1 MVATQSL
8 MMMRL
13 MVLVRREHRHRISGV
28 TTGSVPTGIGNVIG
42 NKSGLGIALKFIETS
57 LCFVGSHLAARYPP
71 PPNIPRI
78 PPTHPHVCG
87 ACGARV
93 RWMCAARVCGVCCG
107 QLGEGTRGCMR
118 GTRTIGRS

>member
-42 NKSGLGIALKFIETS
+42 NKGGLGIALKFIETS
-57 LCFVGSHLAARYPP
+57 LCFVGSHLAARYPSSP
-71 PPNIPRI
+71 SIPRI
-78 PPTHPHVCG
+78 PPTHPCVRWVCAVGVCG
-87 ACGARV
+87 ACV
-93 RWMCAARVCGVCCG
+93 RCV
-107 QLGEGTRGCMR
+107 L
-118 GTRTIGRS
+118 RSNWGKG